1 MVGWRPT
8 AATLPPMASPL
19 LSVTLDDVRAAQD
32 LLSGVV
38 RPTPLEYSRALT
50 DRVGAEVFL
59 KCENLQRAG
68 SFKIRGAYTRMSRL
82 SDEEKARGVV
92 AASAG
97 NHAQGVA
104 LAAQML
110 GIRAKVYMP
119 HGAPMP
125 KLVATRAYGAEIE
138 QVGTTIDECLVKA
151 REWEAET
158 GAVLIHPFDHR
169 DIVAGQGTC
178 GLEILQEC
186 PDVRTIVVSAGGGG
200 LLAGIATA
208 VKAQKPDVR
217 VIGVQAEQAA
227 AYPLSLAAGKP
238 VPFEN
243 MQTMADGIAVGM
255 PGDVPYA
262 LVRELVDGMETVSE
276 EALSRAL
283 LFLLERAKL
292 VVEPAG
298 AAAVAHLL
306 GNSGRHID
314 GPVVAVLSGGNID
327 PLLLLRII
335 RHGMA
340 SAGRYLQFRVRVPD
354 KPGSLAGLLADL
366 AAADANVLVVEHV
379 RTGTT
384 IRVDEVE
391 IGLQLETRGHEHC
404 EEVLRALR
412 TKGYQLKFG

>member
-1 MVGWRPT
+1 MPPT
-8 AATLPPMASPL
+8 

-82 SDEEKARGVV
+82 SEEEKARGVV

-104 LAAQML
+104 LAAQLL
-110 GIRAKVYMP
+110 GIKAKVYMP

-125 KLVATRAYGAEIE
+125 KLVATKAYGAEIE

-151 REWEAET
+151 RAWEAST

-178 GLEILQEC
+178 GLEILAEC

-200 LLAGIATA
+200 LLAGISTA
-208 VKAQKPDVR
+208 VKALKPDVR

-227 AYPLSLAAGKP
+227 AYPLS
-238 VPFEN
+238 
-243 MQTMADGIAVGM
+243 
-255 PGDVPYA
+255 
-262 LVRELVDGMETVSE
+262 
-276 EALSRAL
+276 
-283 LFLLERAKL
+283 
-292 VVEPAG
+292 
-298 AAAVAHLL
+298 
-306 GNSGRHID
+306 
-314 GPVVAVLSGGNID
+314 
-327 PLLLLRII
+327 
-335 RHGMA
+335 
-340 SAGRYLQFRVRVPD
+340 
-354 KPGSLAGLLADL
+354 
-366 AAADANVLVVEHV
+366 
-379 RTGTT
+379 
-384 IRVDEVE
+384 
-391 IGLQLETRGHEHC
+391 
-404 EEVLRALR
+404 
-412 TKGYQLKFG
+412 

>member
-1 MVGWRPT
+1 
-8 AATLPPMASPL
+8 MASPL
-19 LSVTLDDVRAAQD
+19 LSVSVDDIRAAQD

-38 RPTPLEYSRALT
+38 RPTPLEFSRALS
-50 DRVGAEVFL
+50 DRVGTEVYL

-68 SFKIRGAYTRMSRL
+68 SFKIRGAYTRMARL
-82 SDEEKARGVV
+82 SDQEKARGVV

-104 LAAQML
+104 LAGQLL
-110 GIRAKVYMP
+110 GIDVKVYMP
-119 HGAPMP
+119 FGAPMP
-125 KLVATRAYGAEIE
+125 KLTATKAYGATIE

-158 GAVLIHPFDHR
+158 GAVLIHPFDHV
-169 DIVAGQGTC
+169 DIVAGQGTA
-178 GLEILQEC
+178 GLEILDQC

-200 LLAGIATA
+200 LLSGIAVA
-208 VKAQKPDVR
+208 VKAVRPEVR
-217 VIGVQAEQAA
+217 VVGVQAEQAA

-238 VPFEN
+238 VPF
-243 MQTMADGIAVGM
+243 G
-255 PGDVPYA
+255 

-276 EALSRAL
+276 EGLSRAL
-283 LFLLERAKL
+283 LFVLERAKL

-306 GNSGRHID
+306 ERAGQHMD

-340 SAGRYLQFRVRVPD
+340 AAGRYLQFRVRVSD
-354 KPGSLAGLLADL
+354 RPGHLARLLADC
-366 AAADANVLVVEHV
+366 AAVDANVLEVEHI

-384 IRVDEVE
+384 ITVDEVE
-391 IGLQLETRGHEHC
+391 IGLQLETRGPQHC
-404 EEVLRALR
+404 EEVLRTLR
-412 TKGYQLKFG
+412 GKGYQLKFG

>member
-1 MVGWRPT
+1 MQGQRQL
-8 AATLPPMASPL
+8 AATLPPMASPS
-19 LSVTLDDVRAAQD
+19 LSVTLEDVRAAQE

-38 RPTPLEYSRALT
+38 RPTPLEYSRALA
-50 DRVGAEVFL
+50 DRVGAEVYL

-68 SFKIRGAYTRMSRL
+68 SFKIRGAYTRMARL

-104 LAAQML
+104 LAAQLL
-110 GIRAKVYMP
+110 GIKAKVYMP

-125 KLVATRAYGAEIE
+125 KLVATKAYGATIE

-151 REWEAET
+151 REWEAST
-158 GAVLIHPFDHR
+158 GAVLIHPFDHP

-178 GLEILQEC
+178 GLEIIQEC
-186 PDVRTIVVSAGGGG
+186 PDVKTIVVSAGGGG

-208 VKAQKPDVR
+208 VKALKPDVR
-217 VIGVQAEQAA
+217 IIGVQAEQAA

-238 VPFEN
+238 VAFEN

-306 GNSGRHID
+306 TTAGRHVD

-340 SAGRYLQFRVRVPD
+340 AAGRYLQFRVRVPD
-354 KPGSLAGLLADL
+354 RPGSLAGLLADC
-366 AAADANVLVVEHV
+366 AAVDANVLEVEHV

-391 IGLQLETRGHEHC
+391 IGLQLETKGHEHC
-404 EEVLRALR
+404 EDVLRALR
-412 TKGYQLKFG
+412 SKGYQLKFG